1 MDPRLRALDLQDGS
15 GVRMLDPQDVSR
27 TEEHRLLLELIQFWK
42 ENLSYHNQAG
52 DKQTQVFMFK

>member
-27 TEEHRLLLELIQFWK
+27 AEEHRLLLEIIQFWK
-42 ENLSYHNQAG
+42 ENLSYHN
-52 DKQTQVFMFK
+52 